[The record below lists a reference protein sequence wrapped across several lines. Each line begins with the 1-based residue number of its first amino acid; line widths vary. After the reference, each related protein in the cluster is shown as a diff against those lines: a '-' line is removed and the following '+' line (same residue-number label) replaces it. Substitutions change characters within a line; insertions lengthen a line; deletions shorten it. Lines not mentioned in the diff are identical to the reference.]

1 MYIFDIK
8 KYPNYKRRNL
18 ELINYIS
25 NVLIKEQCN
34 IPLYLCFNN
43 ICLKPNT
50 QYYINLNFVS
60 NLHSR
65 NLFLEIKSG
74 YNILLKRKIEQHHF
88 NNYLT
93 FNSGYNNNIVISLYT
108 KNNHPNKFLRFF
120 NFIIFEIKEQS
131 CQQQQHHQPIC
142 NNGKY
147 EEPLNIIKTYDVN
160 LNNRFS
166 EVYNIYNDSNI
177 LVEPSETTFIDKT
190 NENITFYSYKYD
202 KFLIEPD
209 LTGVNFELNRCY
221 YINLIVF
228 FNTPCVDMKIKILDG
243 NNNLI
248 AEKNI
253 DGFLKTTFK
262 VINTRF
268 NDIRLVFTNG
278 KEINNKKLIVYWF
291 NILRENTCE
300 EIQELNEQNNNYINQ
315 NNMQDDTLNNES
327 LDNLITI
334 PNPIYYF
341 NVFES
346 KLNELTIVDCYSHY
360 SEYSEIIEVIN
371 HDCKNG
377 KILTKVIPKNIL
389 VDGEGSYLVR
399 VIYKNNYNPD
409 INCYIYQ
416 NNIKIGPEDS
426 LIDISNNITQYY
438 LFNLK
443 TTNNILICLY
453 FTKKYRLIANI
464 EEISILQLNNLK
476 GSISKL
482 DFPISYLDQSG
493 NPIETWNSIPTG
505 YSSICDN
512 KENNIKI
519 NNYCKLNG
527 KCEPEVYVGNGF
539 EDTCQTKSRKNHY
552 HKNERYYKDN
562 DFNDNYHVN
571 YNKLNKYSALVE
583 KHKLEDKINLMKEY
597 IININCFNLRNESQL
612 NYEAIHCKEVN
623 EFVCFINENQNINL
637 YYSYLT
643 ELEILEQYIISL
655 QNTIKELYNINKNNK
670 SILIQCSNNL
680 MSQMDRINNQEI
692 IDKNIQLMKDI
703 NKTFV
708 YKNEEVLTKLTDTI
722 IQYKY
727 EYPKCS
733 KIFVEYLVIYANNID
748 KIVYKNENIN
758 VLTLENT
765 LKSVDILNDA
775 SKKLQKDINLY
786 NNDNTKLC
794 YLINFIKEKIEYVK
808 TRCNKLI
815 EISKD
820 RVSSL
825 ITSLERKI
833 EFLDLRI
840 H

>member
-18 ELINYIS
+18 ELINYGS
-25 NVLIKEQCN
+25 SVLIKEQGN
-34 IPLYLCFNN
+34 TPLYLCFNN
-43 ICLKPNT
+43 ICLKSNT
-50 QYYINLNFVS
+50 QYYIYMNFVS
-60 NLHSR
+60 NLNDR
-65 NLFLEIKSG
+65 NLYLELKSG
-74 YNILLKRKIEQHHF
+74 NNILLKKKIESHHF
-88 NNYLT
+88 NNYFI
-93 FNSGYNNNIVISLYT
+93 FNSGYNNNVVISLYS

-120 NFIIFEIKEQS
+120 NFVIFECKEQH
-131 CQQQQHHQPIC
+131 CQPKPHCNPQPHCQPIC
-142 NNGKY
+142 NNGRY
-147 EEPLNIIKTYDVN
+147 EEPLNIVKTYDVN

-177 LVEPSETTFIDKT
+177 LVEPSESTFVEKT

-209 LTGVNFELNRCY
+209 LTEVDFELNRCY

-243 NNNLI
+243 NDNLI
-248 AEKNI
+248 AEKKL

-300 EIQELNEQNNNYINQ
+300 EIQELDEQHNTYVDYDDI
-315 NNMQDDTLNNES
+315 QDDEPIN
-327 LDNLITI
+327 NLITI

-346 KLNELTIVDCYSHY
+346 KLNDLSIVDCYSHF
-360 SEYSEIIEVIN
+360 SEYSKTLEIIN

-377 KILTKVIPKNIL
+377 KILTKVVPKNIL
-389 VDGEGSYLVR
+389 IDGEGSYLVK
-399 VIYKNNYNPD
+399 VTYENNYNPD

-416 NNIKIGPEDS
+416 NNTKIGPEDS
-426 LIDISNNITQYY
+426 LIDISNEISQYY
-438 LFNLK
+438 LFNLE
-443 TTNNILICLY
+443 TTTNILICLY
-453 FTKKYRLIANI
+453 FTKKYKLSANI
-464 EEISILQLNNLK
+464 KELSILQLNNLE
-476 GSISKL
+476 GSISRL

-493 NPIETWNSIPTG
+493 NPIETWNSMPTG
-505 YSSICDN
+505 YPSICDN
-512 KENNIKI
+512 EKNKIKI
-519 NNYCKLNG
+519 NNYCKLNK
-527 KCEPEVYVGNGF
+527 KCEPEVYVGKGF
-539 EDTCQTKSRKNHY
+539 EQKCNTGNC
-552 HKNERYYKDN
+552 HKKERYNEDEDFSDN
-562 DFNDNYHVN
+562 CHFN

-597 IININCFNLRNESQL
+597 IININCFNLRDKCQL
-612 NYEAIHCKEVN
+612 NYENIKCKEVN
-623 EFVCFINENQNINL
+623 EFICFINENQNVNL

-655 QNTIKELYNINKNNK
+655 QNTIKELYNINKKNK
-670 SILIQCSNNL
+670 SIVIQCSNNL
-680 MSQMDRINNQEI
+680 MSEMDRTNNQEI

-722 IQYKY
+722 IEYKY
-727 EYPKCS
+727 EYPKCT
-733 KIFVEYLVIYANNID
+733 KVFVEYLVIYANNID
-748 KIVYKNENIN
+748 EIVYKNENID

-765 LKSVDILNDA
+765 LKSVDIINNA

-786 NNDNTKLC
+786 NTDNTKLC
-794 YLINFIKEKIEYVK
+794 YLINFIKEKIEYVN
-808 TRCNKLI
+808 TRCSKLI

-820 RVSSL
+820 RVSHL
-825 ITSLERKI
+825 ITSLQRKI
-833 EFLDLRI
+833 EFLDLKI
-840 H
+840 K